1 MVLPITIDR
10 SILDYLKRKGYSLS
24 RSERVNELLWRAS
37 LEEQYEALEREA
49 AGFCAAARKTEH
61 NERKP
66 LPRRTKSRS
75 RGTANDGSHSAKGL
89 IPPAR

>member
-24 RSERVNELLWRAS
+24 RIERVNELLWRAS

-49 AGFCAAARKTEH
+49 AGFCAARKTEH
-61 NERKP
+61 SERKP
-66 LPRRTKSRS
+66 LPRRAKSRS
-75 RGTANDGSHSAKGL
+75 RGTVNDGLHSAERRVR
-89 IPPAR
+89 PRR